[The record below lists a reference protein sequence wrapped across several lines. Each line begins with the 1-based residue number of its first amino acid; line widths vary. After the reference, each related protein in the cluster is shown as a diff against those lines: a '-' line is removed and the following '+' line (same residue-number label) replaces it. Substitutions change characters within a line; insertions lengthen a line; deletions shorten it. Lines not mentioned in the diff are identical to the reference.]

1 VSATIGALGRTE
13 SKRRRRELIA
23 VGVASATL
31 VAFVLM
37 QTELPALS
45 SHTSLISNL
54 VVILLFDLSFLLLG
68 LMLLLVGRN
77 LAKAIF
83 ERRRGLIGAKLQ
95 ARLVFG
101 FTAVAIVP
109 SAFLL
114 YVAGSFLRS
123 DINSWFDPEYERML
137 DDSFEIAKVYY
148 LNSANNAA
156 HCARILS
163 GKITNGNLLAPGNHH
178 KLRAFIEQAQQD
190 FNLGTVEVFSADRKL
205 LMFELSPSTP
215 TGIGVSP
222 DSALLRDTLKG
233 HALTRAD
240 RFRKSDVIRGSAP
253 IFSANDS
260 DDVAGAIVV
269 DYYLPKSLAARAA
282 AISEAVQAYFQL
294 RILHQPIMHSYLLAL
309 ALIGLAV
316 VLLASWF
323 GIYLAR
329 ELTGPIKLLAEGTHA
344 LAGGNLNY
352 EIPPVGDD
360 EIAHLVQSFNR
371 MTSDLRNSRAE
382 LERRR
387 RYTET
392 LLLNVSAGVVGLD
405 PEGRI
410 SAINPCA
417 ERMLGLHAADVLGR
431 EYSQCFDPRLRRSL
445 NEIFAG
451 ALRPREARR
460 ALKLEIGGAET
471 ELMLTA
477 SRLDEDD
484 GADGRPDLGTVLFFE
499 DVSQIAKIE
508 RMEAWREVARRIAH
522 EIKNPLT
529 PIQLSAERLRRQFSR
544 HETALVPDSPVPG
557 DRLEPLV
564 SPYSQLVEECTRT
577 IIGEVDDLK
586 RLVSEFSAF
595 ARMPQLNLIPGN
607 LNVLVEENVATF
619 REAHREVRFE
629 LELEPSLPLV
639 EIDREALKRALINLL
654 DNAVA
659 ATRAN
664 TYNGGGPQ
672 IVVRTALDSV
682 LGVVMLEVADNGI
695 GVDPRIRPRIFEP
708 YFSTRQGGTGLGLA
722 IVASIVTDHHG
733 FVRVRDNKPQGSRFQ
748 LEFPVRDD
756 DLGRFRPE
764 V

>member
-1 VSATIGALGRTE
+1 MRDSSSALQRTE

-23 VGVASATL
+23 VAIAAATL

-37 QTELPALS
+37 QTELPPLS

-77 LAKAIF
+77 VAKAIF
-83 ERRRGLIGAKLQ
+83 ERRRGLIGSKLQ

-101 FTAVAIVP
+101 FIAVAIVP

-114 YVAGSFLRS
+114 YVAGAFLHA
-123 DINSWFDPEYERML
+123 DMDTLFDPEYGRML

-156 HCARILS
+156 HFARILS
-163 GKITNGNLLAPGNHH
+163 GKITNGRLLAPANHA
-178 KLRAFIEQAQQD
+178 KLRAFIEQAQQEY
-190 FNLGTVEVFSADRKL
+190 NLGTVEVFSADRKL
-205 LMFELSPSTP
+205 WMFELSPSTA

-222 DSALLRDTLKG
+222 DSALLRETLKG
-233 HALTRAD
+233 HAVTRAD
-240 RFRKSDVIRGSAP
+240 RFGKSDVIRGSAP
-253 IFSANDS
+253 IFSAIDS
-260 DDVAGAIVV
+260 DAVAGAIVV

-282 AISEAVQAYFQL
+282 GISQAVQAYFQL
-294 RILHQPIMHSYLLAL
+294 RILHQPIMHSYILAL
-309 ALIGLAV
+309 VLIGLAV

-344 LAGGNLNY
+344 LAAGNLNY
-352 EIPPVGDD
+352 EIAPVGDD
-360 EIAHLVQSFNR
+360 EIAHLVESFNR
-371 MTSDLRNSRAE
+371 MTSDLRKSRAE

-405 PEGRI
+405 REGRI
-410 SAINPCA
+410 SAMNPCA
-417 ERMLGLHAADVLGR
+417 ARMLGLHAASVLGR
-431 EYSQCFDPRLRRSL
+431 EYSKCFDPHLRRSL
-445 NEIFAG
+445 DEIFAG
-451 ALRPREARR
+451 AVRPREARC

-477 SRLDEDD
+477 SRVGEDD
-484 GADGRPDLGTVLFFE
+484 AADDGPDLGTVLFFE

-529 PIQLSAERLRRQFSR
+529 PIQLSAERLRRQFAR
-544 HETALVPDSPVPG
+544 RD
-557 DRLEPLV
+557 PLV
-564 SPYSQLVEECTRT
+564 LGPPFADHRLDAVFNSYAELVDECTRT

-586 RLVSEFSAF
+586 RLVDEFSAF
-595 ARMPQLNLIPGN
+595 ARMPQLNPIPGN
-607 LNVLVEENVATF
+607 LNALAEETVATF
-619 REAHREVRFE
+619 REAHGEVRFD
-629 LELEPSLPLV
+629 LELRPALPIIA
-639 EIDREALKRALINLL
+639 IDREALKRALINLL

-659 ATRAN
+659 ATRSN
-664 TYNGGGPQ
+664 RQDGFGPQ
-672 IVVRTALDSV
+672 IVVTTALDSANGIV
-682 LGVVMLEVADNGI
+682 TLEIADNGTGI
-695 GVDPRIRPRIFEP
+695 DPRIRPRIFEP

-722 IVASIVTDHHG
+722 IVATIVNDHNG
-733 FVRVRDNKPQGSRFQ
+733 FVRVRDNEPRGSRFQ
-748 LEFPVRDD
+748 LDFPIRDQQ
-756 DLGRFRPE
+756 FAKISA
-764 V
+764 

>member
-1 VSATIGALGRTE
+1 VRDTSDPLRRTE

-23 VGVASATL
+23 VAIAAATL
-31 VAFVLM
+31 IAFVLM
-37 QTELPALS
+37 QTELPPLS

-77 LAKAIF
+77 VAKAIF
-83 ERRRGLIGAKLQ
+83 ERRRGLIGSKLQ

-101 FTAVAIVP
+101 FIAVAIVP

-114 YVAGSFLRS
+114 YVAGAFLHG
-123 DINSWFDPEYERML
+123 DIDTWFDPDYGRML

-156 HCARILS
+156 HFARILS
-163 GKITNGNLLAPGNHH
+163 GKITNRNLLAPANHA
-178 KLRAFIEQAQQD
+178 KLRTFIEQAQQEY
-190 FNLGTVEVFSADRKL
+190 NLGTVEVFSADRKL
-205 LMFELSPSTP
+205 WMFELSPSTP

-233 HALTRAD
+233 HAVTRAD
-240 RFRKSDVIRGSAP
+240 RFGKSDVIRGSAP
-253 IFSANDS
+253 IFSTTDS

-269 DYYLPKSLAARAA
+269 DYYLPKSLAARARGV
-282 AISEAVQAYFQL
+282 SQAVQAYFQL
-294 RILHQPIMHSYLLAL
+294 RILHQPIMHSYMLAL
-309 ALIGLAV
+309 VLIGLAV

-344 LAGGNLNY
+344 LAAGNLNY
-352 EIPPVGDD
+352 EIAPVGDD
-360 EIAHLVQSFNR
+360 EIGHLVESFNR
-371 MTSDLRNSRAE
+371 MTSDLRKSRAE

-405 PEGRI
+405 REGRI

-417 ERMLGLHAADVLGR
+417 ERMLGLRAVEVLGR
-431 EYSQCFDPRLRRSL
+431 EYSKCFDSHLWRSL
-445 NEIFAG
+445 ADIFAD
-451 ALRPREARR
+451 AARPRETRCP
-460 ALKLEIGGAET
+460 LKLEIGGAET

-484 GADGRPDLGTVLFFE
+484 ATDDGLDLGTVLFFE
-499 DVSQIAKIE
+499 DVSQIAKVE

-529 PIQLSAERLRRQFSR
+529 PIQLSAERLRRQFAR
-544 HETALVPDSPVPG
+544 RDAYAPPTALPAADNTREALSHPYA
-557 DRLEPLV
+557 ELV
-564 SPYSQLVEECTRT
+564 DECTRT

-586 RLVSEFSAF
+586 RLVDEFSAF
-595 ARMPQLNLIPGN
+595 ARMPQLNPIPGN
-607 LNVLVEENVATF
+607 LNTLVEETVATF
-619 REAHREVRFE
+619 RETHGAVQFE
-629 LELEPSLPLV
+629 LELEPALPIIA
-639 EIDREALKRALINLL
+639 IDREALKRALVNLL

-659 ATRAN
+659 ATRSN
-664 TYNGGGPQ
+664 DHNGGSPQ
-672 IVVRTALDSV
+672 ITVSTGFDSTS
-682 LGVVMLEVADNGI
+682 GVVTLEVADNGTGI
-695 GVDPRIRPRIFEP
+695 NPRVRPRIFEP

-722 IVASIVTDHHG
+722 IVATIVTDHHG
-733 FVRVRDNKPQGSRFQ
+733 FVRVRDNEPRGSRFQ
-748 LEFPVRDD
+748 LEFPIKDQQFTKVSA
-756 DLGRFRPE
+756 
-764 V
+764 